1 MSKRLIPLPNID
13 ELVDNLADYQLLSF
27 MDAYSR
33 YNQILMH
40 SPNLPKDDEISFL
53 EEIGEMLEMYM
64 DDMIVKSSEDALNT
78 QHLDQVFKRVR

>member
-33 YNQILMH
+33 YNQILMY
-40 SPNLPKDDEISFL
+40 SPNLPKDDEISF
-53 EEIGEMLEMYM
+53 
-64 DDMIVKSSEDALNT
+64 SERNRGNARN
-78 QHLDQVFKRVR
+78 VYG